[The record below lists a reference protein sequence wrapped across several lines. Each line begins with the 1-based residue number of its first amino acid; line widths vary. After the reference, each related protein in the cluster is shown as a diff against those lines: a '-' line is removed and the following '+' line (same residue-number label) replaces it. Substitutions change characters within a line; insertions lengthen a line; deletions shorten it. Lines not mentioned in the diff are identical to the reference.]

1 MKLLLTVLLLF
12 AQFLTPTL
20 AQAIPFQNLEKAL
33 HYYERIRKSEG
44 WLAIG
49 EGPKLE
55 KGLSDL
61 RVVPLREHLFLT
73 KDLEEKEA
81 MDPDFFDESLEKAVQ
96 LFQKRHGL
104 TEDGVVGVTTLQ
116 ALNIPVETRIRQI
129 EAAIQREKEPQPIP
143 EGQYVLVNIPAF
155 HLDYFEN
162 KKPVLG
168 MSIIVGKRNWETPIF
183 TSNITGITFNPTWN
197 IPASI
202 VKREI
207 LSKIKKDPDYLT
219 KEEIEVTE
227 NRYQQKPGPKNPLGR
242 IKFVM
247 PNEFDVYLHDTPAK
261 NFFARP
267 MRHLSHGCIR
277 IEKPLEL
284 AELLLRADPRWTLKK
299 IRQTI
304 DEGKEIT
311 ILLPAPVPVNIIYQ
325 TVWLDEAGLLQF
337 RTDIYGRD

>member
-1 MKLLLTVLLLF
+1 MKLLLTVLFLF

-20 AQAIPFQNLEKAL
+20 ALAKPFQNLEEAL
-33 HYYERIRKSEG
+33 RYYEKIQKSGE
-44 WLAIG
+44 WPVVD

-55 KGLSDL
+55 EGFSDPRVAQL
-61 RVVPLREHLFLT
+61 RQHLLLT
-73 KDLEEKEA
+73 KDLEEKESK
-81 MDPDFFDESLEKAVQ
+81 DPNFFDENLEKAVR

-116 ALNIPVETRIRQI
+116 ALNIPIATKIRQI
-129 EAAIQREKEPQPIP
+129 ETGIRREQEPQPIP

-162 KKPVLG
+162 KQPVLR
-168 MSIIVGKRNWETPIF
+168 MAIIVGRRNWKTPTF
-183 TSNITGITFNPTWN
+183 SSNITGITFNPTWN
-197 IPASI
+197 IPTSI
-202 VKREI
+202 VKRE
-207 LSKIKKDPDYLT
+207 LLPKIRKDPDYLA

-227 NRYQQKPGPKNPLGR
+227 NRHWQKPGPKNPLGR

-261 NFFARP
+261 NFFVRP
-267 MRHLSHGCIR
+267 MRNLSHGCIR

-284 AELLLRADPRWTLKK
+284 AEFLLRADPRWTLKK

-304 DEGKEIT
+304 DERKEIT
-311 ILLPAPVPVNIIYQ
+311 IPLPAPVPVNLIYQ
-325 TVWLDEAGLLQF
+325 TVWIDEAGLLQF
-337 RTDIYGRD
+337 RTDIYERD